1 MAWKLLYFAQVLLG
15 VHRHEIDSSGG
26 LPIMKT
32 GKALWITAPA
42 LMVSLLAL
50 PAFAQS
56 NSYNNTTAP
65 GDTAAASEN
74 STAST
79 MTNSTGNS
87 WSNSAK
93 NAANTA
99 ATDTE
104 HAYHQ
109 VKRDVKDVALEGR
122 VKAMLHE
129 DKYTRGTDVHV
140 TANQGI
146 VTLTGQVPNKRTAL
160 HARQMVAS
168 VYGVRAVSNELRYP
182 RSDLAA
188 TPPDAD
194 STGVAHPAYSHAAP
208 AERVPNNQ

>member
-1 MAWKLLYFAQVLLG
+1 
-15 VHRHEIDSSGG
+15 
-26 LPIMKT
+26 MKT

-56 NSYNNTTAP
+56 DSYNNNTTPPA
-65 GDTAAASEN
+65 DTAAAPEN
-74 STAST
+74 SNTT
-79 MTNSTGNS
+79 TTTSTGNS
-87 WSNSAK
+87 VSTSAE

-104 HAYHQ
+104 QAYHT
-109 VKRDVKDVALEGR
+109 VKRDVKDVALEAR

-140 TANQGI
+140 TANRGI
-146 VTLTGQVPNKRTAL
+146 VTLTGQVPSERTAR
-160 HARQMVAS
+160 HARQIVAS
-168 VYGVRAVSNELRYP
+168 VYGVKAVYNELRYP
-182 RSDLAA
+182 PADLVA
-188 TPPDAD
+188 TSPDAD
-194 STGVAHPAYSHAAP
+194 STGIAHPAYSQDAP